1 MKFQFIS
8 NKRIITAQQYLIL
21 SIPFLLITG
30 PFLSDLA
37 VVITSI
43 LFLVYVFRNKDFK
56 YFDSTF
62 FKLFIIFNAYII
74 LTSFLSEHILY
85 SLKTSLTYFRFG
97 LFSLSVWLVL
107 DHKPSTIK
115 YLFFSFL
122 LIYSFLVFDG
132 LKQFFTK
139 ENIFGVYLASGH
151 RVTSLFGDEAI
162 LGSYLSRL
170 LPMFF
175 ACLIFLN
182 KDNNNKNYFYY
193 FSFLF
198 ILIDILV
205 FITAERTALFLV
217 NFAAIILMIL
227 LINYKK
233 FRFLTLVISISIFS
247 IISIYY
253 PAAKIRLI
261 DQTLDQIGIDK
272 NKVEKFLSSDEIY
285 KEHTGVNYDDDD
297 KKYIFSKN
305 YHEIYHTSFKIFK
318 DNIYF
323 GVGPKNFRKF
333 CDDIN
338 YKVGSGCSTHP
349 HNTYIQILTETGII
363 GFIYLFSLFMIL
375 SYYFMFHFYKMYFKK
390 KPFFDDFQ
398 IALLVCIFISIW
410 PLMPGGSFFNNW
422 LSIVYFYPVGFFIWT
437 LNKKVY
443 KKSIVYE

>member
-1 MKFQFIS
+1 MKFEILS
-8 NKRIITAQQYLIL
+8 NRNIILAQQYLII

-30 PFLSDLA
+30 PFLPDLA
-37 VVITSI
+37 VVITSL
-43 LFLVYVFRNKDFK
+43 LFLTYVFKNKDFK
-56 YFDSTF
+56 YFKSIF
-62 FKLFIIFNAYII
+62 FKLFLIFNAYII
-74 LTSFLSEHILY
+74 LTSLLSEHVFY

-97 LFSLSVWLVL
+97 LFFLSVWLVL
-107 DHKPSTIK
+107 DHKPVTIK
-115 YLFFSFL
+115 YLFFSMLF
-122 LIYSFLVFDG
+122 IYSFLVFDG

-139 ENIFGVYLASGH
+139 ENFFGMYLASGH

-175 ACLIFLN
+175 ACLIFFN
-182 KDNNNKNYFYY
+182 KDNNDKNYFYY

-198 ILIDILV
+198 ILVDILV

-217 NFAAIILMIL
+217 NFAAIILMIS

-233 FRFLTLVISISIFS
+233 LRFLTLVMSISIFS

-272 NKVEKFLSSDEIY
+272 NKVEKFLSNEKTY
-285 KEHTGVNYDDDD
+285 KEHTGVNYNNDN

-305 YHEIYHTSFKIFK
+305 YHEIYQTSFKIFK

-333 CDDIN
+333 CNEID

-349 HNTYIQILTETGII
+349 HNTYIQILTETGTI
-363 GFIYLFSLFMIL
+363 GFVYLLSIFLII
-375 SYYFMFHFYKMYFKK
+375 SYYFMFHIYKMYIKK

-398 IALLVCIFISIW
+398 ISLLVSIFISIW
-410 PLMPGGSFFNNW
+410 PLMPGGNFFNNW
-422 LSIVYFYPVGFFIWT
+422 LSIVYYYPLGFFIWT
-437 LNKKVY
+437 LNKKDY
-443 KKSIVYE
+443 KKVINNE

>member
-1 MKFQFIS
+1 VKLQFIS
-8 NKRIITAQQYLIL
+8 NKFIITAQQYLII

-37 VVITSI
+37 VIITSI
-43 LFLVYVFRNKDFK
+43 LFLNYVFKNKEFK
-56 YFDSTF
+56 YFKSIF
-62 FKLFIIFNAYII
+62 FKLFIIFNLYIV
-74 LTSFLSEHILY
+74 LSSLLSEHVLF
-85 SLKTSLTYFRFG
+85 SLKTSLTYLRFG

-115 YLFFSFL
+115 YLFFSLL
-122 LIYSFLVFDG
+122 LIYSFLVLDG

-205 FITAERTALFLV
+205 FISAERASLFIV
-217 NFAAIILMIL
+217 NFTAILLMIL

-233 FRFLTLVISISIFS
+233 FRFLTLVISILIFS

-253 PAAKIRLI
+253 PASKIRLI

-272 NKVEKFLSSDEIY
+272 NKVEKFLSSDKIY
-285 KEHTGVNYDDDD
+285 KDHTGLTYDDE
-297 KKYIFSKN
+297 KKFIISKN
-305 YHEIYHTSFKIFK
+305 HHEIYHTSFKIFK

-323 GVGPKNFRKF
+323 GIGPKNFRKF

-349 HNTYIQILTETGII
+349 HNTYLQILTETGII
-363 GFIYLFSLFMIL
+363 GFIYLTSIFITL
-375 SYYFMFHFYKMYFKK
+375 SYYFMFHFYKMYLKK
-390 KPFFDDFQ
+390 KPFFNNFQ

-410 PLMPGGSFFNNW
+410 PLMPSGNFFNNW
-422 LSIVYFYPVGFFIWT
+422 LSIIYFYPVGFFMWT

-443 KKSIVYE
+443 KQGAVYE

>member
-8 NKRIITAQQYLIL
+8 NKYIITAQQYLIL
-21 SIPFLLITG
+21 CVTFLLITG

-43 LFLVYVFRNKDFK
+43 LFLVYVIRNKDFK
-56 YFDSTF
+56 YFESIF
-62 FKLFIIFNAYII
+62 FKLFIIFNSYIV
-74 LTSFLSEHILY
+74 LSSLLSEHVLY

-97 LFSLSVWLVL
+97 LFCLSVWLVL

-122 LIYSFLVFDG
+122 LIYSFLVLDG

-182 KDNNNKNYFYY
+182 KKNINKNYFYY

-198 ILIDILV
+198 IFVDILV

-217 NFAAIILMIL
+217 NFAAIILMISL
-227 LINYKK
+227 VNYKK
-233 FRFLTLVISISIFS
+233 FRFLTLVLSISIFS

-272 NKVEKFLSSDEIY
+272 NKVEKILSSDEIY
-285 KEHTGVNYDDDD
+285 KKHTGVNYNNDK

-305 YHEIYHTSFKIFK
+305 YHEIYQTSFNIFK
-318 DNIYF
+318 ENIYF
-323 GVGPKNFRKF
+323 GIGPKNFRKF

-363 GFIYLFSLFMIL
+363 GFICLFSVFMIL
-375 SYYFMFHFYKMYFKK
+375 SYYFIFHFYKMYFKK

-410 PLMPGGSFFNNW
+410 PIMPGGNFFNNW